1 VNEIDMIQPCII
13 CGKEATRYGVCTGR
27 SWFDRIPFLSWIS
40 QLQAM
45 PWRYSIAEEWSG
57 QLKYCE
63 AHRKNAESTLE
74 QAHQALRAEL
84 AEFNLGQQQRITDLD
99 HGELDQIL
107 RRSFDAMLV
116 RLGLA
121 GTIAATVTRP
131 QLETTTTTKAIH
143 VMPVATTGPEGAE

>member
-1 VNEIDMIQPCII
+1 MNELESIPLCVI

-27 SWFDRIPFLSWIS
+27 SWFDHIPILSWVS
-40 QLQAM
+40 RLQAM
-45 PWRYSIAEEWSG
+45 PWRYAIVDDWRSG
-57 QLKYCE
+57 FRYCA
-63 AHRKNAESTLE
+63 AHRKDAESTLE
-74 QAHQALRAEL
+74 QAHASLRSEL
-84 AEFNLGQQQRITDLD
+84 AAFNREQQRRITELD

-121 GTIAATVTRP
+121 GTIVATVTRP
-131 QLETTTTTKAIH
+131 QLEAPASAEAVH